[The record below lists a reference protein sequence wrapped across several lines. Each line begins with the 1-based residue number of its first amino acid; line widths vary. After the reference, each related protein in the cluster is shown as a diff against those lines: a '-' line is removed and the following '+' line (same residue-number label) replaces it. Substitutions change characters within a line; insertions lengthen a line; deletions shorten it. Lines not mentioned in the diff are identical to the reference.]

1 MSINEEA
8 SSSGNTPPST
18 SEEESELSP
27 TILASK
33 WKDRALKMLNLM
45 KSMEPLISRLLGDYS
60 QLGILLMEILN
71 LVFSFLKTF
80 DGRDMTLQ
88 TFKASLSKLFSSIFS
103 NFPNLLLKLVVPV
116 LIIIIGIISSNMTS
130 LN

>member
-1 MSINEEA
+1 MSINEGA
-8 SSSGNTPPST
+8 STSGSTPPST
-18 SEEESELSP
+18 SGESELSP

-60 QLGILLMEILN
+60 QLGILLMDILN

-80 DGRDMTLQ
+80 DGRDITLQ
-88 TFKASLSKLFSSIFS
+88 IFKASLSKLFSSIFR
-103 NFPNLLLKLVVPV
+103 NVPNLLLKLVAPV